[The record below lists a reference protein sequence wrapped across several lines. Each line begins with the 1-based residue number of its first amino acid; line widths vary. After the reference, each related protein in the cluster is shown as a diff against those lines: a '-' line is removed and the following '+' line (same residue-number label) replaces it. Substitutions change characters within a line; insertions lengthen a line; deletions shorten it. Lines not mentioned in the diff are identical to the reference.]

1 MAGSSFITT
10 TGTSA
15 QPTAGQAPLLEFSRA
30 QRFLNCVLA
39 EAIGRGDLCGLT
51 GQDMHKDNGT
61 AVDNFAVCLNART
74 ANQAPAKAQFMIGGG
89 ACLVNV
95 ANGDTAGFNKP
106 LIVTNTATVKNRAA
120 EAANKVCGM
129 GWGTIDQQDGK
140 VLQTDVVGPALVLM
154 YIKPWTVLT

>member
-10 TGTSA
+10 TGTTT

-30 QRFLNCVLA
+30 QRFLNKVLA
-39 EAIGRGDLCGLT
+39 ATVTRGDVCGFDAN
-51 GQDMHKDNGT
+51 GDMQQDGGT
-61 AVDNFAVCLNART
+61 AVDNFAVCLET
-74 ANQAPAKAQFMIGGG
+74 KGANIPKSTFMIGGG

-95 ANGDTAGFNKP
+95 ANAQTLKYNKP
-106 LIVTNTATVKNRAA
+106 AVVVAGGKVQARVA

-140 VLQTDVVGPALVLM
+140 VVQTDVVGPALGLL
-154 YIKPWTVLT
+154 YIKPWTVFT